1 VTFKAEKLPSKYEK
15 LCIAYTKHYSLQY
28 GAFDL
33 VERPDGSIVFLEI
46 NASGQFMWVEEKLGL
61 PISAAIADRLI
72 MIAERRASMLSSVS
86 KTAAKLY

>member
-1 VTFKAEKLPSKYEK
+1 LPLKYQK

-46 NASGQFMWVEEKLGL
+46 NAAGQFMWLEEKLGL
-61 PISAAIADRLI
+61 PISAAIADCLVK
-72 MIAERRASMLSSVS
+72 IADQRRIEAS
-86 KTAAKLY
+86 